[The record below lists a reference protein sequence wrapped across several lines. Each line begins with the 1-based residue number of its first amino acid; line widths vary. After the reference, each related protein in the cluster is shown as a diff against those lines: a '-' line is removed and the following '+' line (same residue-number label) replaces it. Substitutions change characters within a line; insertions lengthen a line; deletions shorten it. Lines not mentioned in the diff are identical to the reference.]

1 MNSSSA
7 LAALL
12 FAVLFLASCG
22 SRKGNGESIYL
33 TGSNDR
39 GALVASNLDRSDLKD
54 KAMLIS
60 CATCHGE
67 DRAGRRNPV
76 PDLGPFSAPE
86 ITAGTLLDS
95 IDGRR
100 PAYTRESLIA
110 TLRSGRKAS
119 GRGMHYPMPRWEL
132 DDKDAGDLADFLLKR

>member
-1 MNSSSA
+1 MKPYA
-7 LAALL
+7 ALVLAA
-12 FAVLFLASCG
+12 LFLASCTV
-22 SRKGNGESIYL
+22 RKGNGESIYL
-33 TGSNDR
+33 TGINDR
-39 GALVASNLDRSDLKD
+39 GVLAASNLDRTDLKD
-54 KAMLIS
+54 KAMTIS

-67 DRAGRRNPV
+67 DRSGRRNPV

-110 TLRSGRKAS
+110 TLRSGRNAG

-132 DDKDAGDLADFLLKR
+132 DDKDAGDLVDFLLKR